1 MKFLY
6 YEYMNDYA
14 EDMNESRQGKA
25 RQGLDRMGQ
34 KCTQERNKIMERG
47 RIQINAMVMDFI

>member
-14 EDMNESRQGKA
+14 EDMNES